1 MGILCQIEGFQLLL
15 SLLSSN
21 IIIIINQINQK
32 CQLST
37 TCLPIRQG
45 DTPEK
50 FKDRMAKMN
59 INLGAWRRDEKV
71 IGWLVQKSRD
81 YLADPTVL
89 NALDAL

>member
-1 MGILCQIEGFQLLL
+1 MLPLTTGARVRNAYRTYLL
-15 SLLSSN
+15 
-21 IIIIINQINQK
+21 
-32 CQLST
+32 
-37 TCLPIRQG
+37 QG